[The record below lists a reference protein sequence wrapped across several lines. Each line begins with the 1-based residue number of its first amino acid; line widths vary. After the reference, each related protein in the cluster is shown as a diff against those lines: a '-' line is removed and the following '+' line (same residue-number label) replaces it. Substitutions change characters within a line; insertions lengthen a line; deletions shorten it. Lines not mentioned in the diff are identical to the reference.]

1 MKHYE
6 KLFDEEEEEE
16 DFYYEDDENDDD
28 DVNSEKNTKWP
39 NSNSEEFEDD
49 DDEVN
54 DNYDEENDDD
64 DDDEELKEQLDM
76 HSMILSKCDFNDDDL
91 DEPII
96 TAEQV
101 LDEIDSM
108 MTMQVGIRFKI
119 NHLHANNFLK
129 LNNF

>member
-1 MKHYE
+1 VKHYE

-64 DDDEELKEQLDM
+64 DDEELKEQLDM

-108 MTMQVGIRFKI
+108 MTMQVGIRFKKKT
-119 NHLHANNFLK
+119 HLHANNFLK